1 MRGFW
6 QKIKGSWIG
15 SFLFS
20 CLLISI
26 FSSLFFLVNLDLK
39 PASKNQPIS
48 DSSVNFDLE
57 GEIKKRLSG
66 IDVSAESYSAWIVR
80 LGLNASN
87 SGLDQDPDKDDLV
100 NYLEYVYGTNPLA
113 SDTDKDTY
121 SDKSEIVHGY
131 DPDAPGDSNIKPRV
145 EISIAKIKILA
156 PMIWSKSEHEQ
167 DMLREL
173 ENGLGHYL
181 KTSAPGQKGNM
192 IVSGHSSNYLWAKGD
207 YNHVFK
213 DLDNLEKGDVITATT
228 FQKNGKII
236 IYRYV
241 VSEKFVT
248 VPNDTRIFENSQN
261 SILTLSTCWPIGT
274 NFRRLIVKAQLQ
286 K

>member
-1 MRGFW
+1 MRGLW

-15 SFLFS
+15 SLLFS
-20 CLLISI
+20 CLFISI
-26 FSSLFFLVNLDLK
+26 FVGLFYLVNLDFK
-39 PASKNQPIS
+39 PDSKNKPIS
-48 DSSVNFDLE
+48 QSLAGLNLDE
-57 GEIKKRLSG
+57 EIKKRLGSTD
-66 IDVSAESYSAWIVR
+66 ISMESYSAWAIR
-80 LGLNASN
+80 LGLDASN
-87 SGLDQDPDKDDLV
+87 SGLDQDPDGDDLA

-113 SDTDKDTY
+113 KDSDNDAY
-121 SDKSEIVHGY
+121 SDKSEIANGY

-145 EISIAKIKILA
+145 EISIAKISISA
-156 PMIWSKSEHEQ
+156 PMIWSKSEKEQ
-167 DMLREL
+167 DMLKEL
-173 ENGLGHYL
+173 ENGLGHYF
-181 KTSAPGQKGNM
+181 KTSAPGQLGNM

-228 FQKNGKII
+228 FQKNGKVI

-248 VPNDTRIFENSQN
+248 VPNDARIFENSEN
-261 SILTLSTCWPIGT
+261 PILTLSTCWPIGT
-274 NFRRLIVKAQLQ
+274 NFRRLIVKAELQ